1 MSKTY
6 TEMIIDS
13 LITLDDG
20 HKGSSRQSIWK
31 CFRTKHP
38 EYDSPASYK
47 IFVTRLKK
55 LSENPMSHITKHKKN
70 NQRFVFDDYLRQK
83 MRNAKKKGAQINVK
97 FVSTAGTVKPK
108 AIKKAKKQ
116 NDKAKAKAK
125 DQKKKASKG
134 KKDAKK
140 ERKSGSSKG
149 KAAAKGKSAGAG
161 KGKSNKQKM

>member
-6 TEMIIDS
+6 TEMIIDA

-47 IFVTRLKK
+47 IFVTCLKK
-55 LSENPMSHITKHKKN
+55 LSENPLSHISKHKKN

-83 MRNAKKKGAQINVK
+83 MRNAKKKGAEINVK

-108 AIKKAKKQ
+108 AIKKAQKKTQ
-116 NDKAKAKAK
+116 KAKAKAK
-125 DQKKKASKG
+125 DQKKKATN
-134 KKDAKK
+134 AKK
-140 ERKSGSSKG
+140 ERKSGASKG
-149 KAAAKGKSAGAG
+149 RAAAKGKSAG